1 MKNKKRIL
9 LAEPDLDSAKLLGK
23 AFKERDVEVLYAK
36 DGPTALRRAV
46 EESPDIMVTDIQ
58 LPLLNAVKIAQ
69 ILKSNPKTKN
79 LPIVFLSSGDINPAY
94 LPFFQ
99 DSIVKKP
106 FNVEEVITRVDA
118 SFMKKE
124 KATEAQS
131 ETKEIEGNLAQMS
144 LVDILQVFGMNKKSG
159 VLVVR
164 REETFEEGMIFLKD
178 GKVLNATTGGAAGEK
193 AVYRLLTWNSGK
205 FEYIPKDFNPEPLI
219 GKPTDSLLME
229 GMRQFDEWQR
239 MEGEFPPLDT
249 TISLKIDPSRI
260 PRNLRPL
267 TKEVI
272 SLLSYYKSVRGIL
285 DYSSYPDYEVMM
297 TINTLVSK
305 GVLDLSADKPVN
317 DKKEKPLLTSDEAFA
332 IKDFL
337 KITSREGRDMD
348 IVKIPVFCNKADYLK
363 MLIDLLSTISGFA
376 FSTELSGGLSGGGK
390 KKSHFGEMGRIKA
403 SDNITLL
410 FIMFPIDF
418 SASPLWPA
426 LLGDSVG
433 AIMLRDGSN
442 DDLKMDLVD
451 CIKDTMNIDTA
462 FINMKQDIDLP
473 VKRDRFQM
481 TIEEARIKGA
491 DSLVRAVLD
500 SFLRIA

>member
-1 MKNKKRIL
+1 MGNKKRIL
-9 LAEPDLDSAKLLGK
+9 LAEPDKETAVLLGK
-23 AFKERDVEVLYAK
+23 AFKERGVEVLYAK

-46 EESPDIMVTDIQ
+46 EDLPDIIVTDIQ

-69 ILKSNPKTKN
+69 ILKSNPKTKG
-79 LPIVFLSSGDINPAY
+79 LPFVFLSSGDINPAY

-106 FNVEEVITRVDA
+106 FNVEEVVTRVDA

-124 KATEAQS
+124 KATEVQS

-144 LVDILQVFGMNKKSG
+144 LVDILQIFGMNKKSG

-164 REETFEEGMIFLKD
+164 REETFEEGMVFLRE
-178 GKVLNATTGGAAGEK
+178 GKILNATTGGASGEK
-193 AVYRLLTWNSGK
+193 AVYRLLTWDSGK
-205 FEYIPKDFNPEPLI
+205 FEYIPKDFNPDALI

-229 GMRQFDEWQR
+229 GMRQLDEWKR
-239 MEGEFPPLDT
+239 MEREFPPMDS
-249 TISLKIDPSRI
+249 TIALKIDPSRI

-272 SLLSYYKSVRGIL
+272 SLLSYYKNVRGIL

-305 GVLDLSADKPVN
+305 GVLDLSTDKPAD
-317 DKKEKPLLTSDEAFA
+317 DKKETPLLTSDEAFA

-348 IVKIPVFCNKADYLK
+348 VVKIPVFCNQADHLK
-363 MLIDLLSTISGFA
+363 MLMDILSTVNGFA
-376 FSTELSGGLSGGGK
+376 FASEFSTASKGK
-390 KKSHFGEMGRIKA
+390 NRFGELGRIKA

-410 FIMFPIDF
+410 FILFPIDF
-418 SASPLWPA
+418 SSAPLWPA
-426 LLGDSVG
+426 LMGDSVG
-433 AIMLRDGSN
+433 AIMLRDGNN
-442 DDLKMDLVD
+442 DELNMDLLH
-451 CIKDTMNIDTA
+451 CIKETMNIDTA
-462 FINMKQDIDLP
+462 LINMKQDINLP
-473 VKRDRFQM
+473 GKRGKFQM
-481 TIEEARIKGA
+481 TIEEAEAKGA
-491 DSLVRAVLD
+491 DSLVRAILD

>member
-1 MKNKKRIL
+1 MGNKKRIL

-46 EESPDIMVTDIQ
+46 EDSPDIMVTDIQ

-69 ILKSNPKTKN
+69 ILKSNPKTRN

-178 GKVLNATTGGAAGEK
+178 GKILNATTGGAAGEK
-193 AVYRLLTWNSGK
+193 AVYRLLTWDSGK

-229 GMRQFDEWQR
+229 GMRQLDEWQR

-260 PRNLRPL
+260 PKNLRPL

-305 GVLDLSADKPVN
+305 GVLDLSADKSLN

-337 KITSREGRDMD
+337 KMTSREGRDMD
-348 IVKIPVFCNKADYLK
+348 IVKIPVFCNNSDYLK

-376 FSTELSGGLSGGGK
+376 FSTELSSGGK
-390 KKSHFGEMGRIKA
+390 NKVHFGELGRIKA

-473 VKRDRFQM
+473 LKRERFQM

>member
-1 MKNKKRIL
+1 MGNKKRIL
-9 LAEPDLDSAKLLGK
+9 LAEPDKDSALLLGK

-46 EESPDIMVTDIQ
+46 EDSPDIMVTDIQ

-69 ILKSNPKTKN
+69 ILKSNPKTRN

-106 FNVEEVITRVDA
+106 FNVEEVVTRVDA

-124 KATEAQS
+124 KASEVQS

-164 REETFEEGMIFLKD
+164 REESFEEGMIFLRD
-178 GKVLNATTGGAAGEK
+178 GKILNATTGGAAGEK
-193 AVYRLLTWNSGK
+193 AVYRLLTWDSGK
-205 FEYIPKDFNPEPLI
+205 FEYIPKDFNPEALI

-229 GMRQFDEWQR
+229 GMRQLDEWKR
-239 MEGEFPPLDT
+239 MEGEFPPMDT

-260 PRNLRPL
+260 PKNLRPL

-272 SLLSYYKSVRGIL
+272 SLLSYYKNVRGIL

-297 TINTLVSK
+297 TINTLASK
-305 GVLDLSADKPVN
+305 GVLDLSADKPVS

-337 KITSREGRDMD
+337 KMTSREGRDMD
-348 IVKIPVFCNKADYLK
+348 VVKIPVFCNKSDHLK
-363 MLIDLLSTISGFA
+363 ALMEILSTISGFA
-376 FSTELSGGLSGGGK
+376 FSTEFSTSGK
-390 KKSHFGEMGRIKA
+390 KKSSFGELGRVKA
-403 SDNITLL
+403 SDNITLI

-418 SASPLWPA
+418 SSSPLWPA

-442 DDLKMDLVD
+442 DDLNMDLVD

-462 FINMKQDIDLP
+462 FINMKQDVDLP
-473 VKRDRFQM
+473 GKRGRFQM
-481 TIEEARIKGA
+481 NIEEAKGKGA
-491 DSLVRAVLD
+491 DSVVRAILD
-500 SFLRIA
+500 SFLRIV